1 MMGNVRGVPSKM
13 RLASVSRTVSL
24 TKPDY
29 SAAAKRF
36 VRWRKKNWKRPRKK
50 AKRPKFVRYWQSRK
64 PV

>member
-1 MMGNVRGVPSKM
+1 M